1 MWVYLNGEILEA
13 EKAKI
18 SPLDR
23 SFTFGDGVYEVI
35 PSYNKELFLFDEHLE
50 RFKSSLNKTF
60 IPIPSEIYNL
70 KGILKELHTKNNF
83 LNQSFYIQISRGV
96 QDIRNHQAA
105 KDIVPSVFITSQD
118 LEINPYRENSNREG
132 LKVRL
137 EDDIRWQRCDI
148 KTTALMG
155 NILSMHDPSSDKVDE
170 IILSKDGL
178 ITEGSKSNI
187 FFVKHGNVYTPSL
200 NNNILPGITREFVI
214 KLLRENNIPVFEED
228 IPVISLYEFDEVW
241 LTSSTKEIQ
250 PIASIDSFRIPEKK
264 FDELIWKKAL
274 SLYNQH

>member
-105 KDIVPSVFITSQD
+105 TDIVPSVFITSQD

-228 IPVISLYEFDEVW
+228 IPVISIYEFDEVW

-264 FDELIWKKAL
+264 FDKLIWKKAL
-274 SLYNQH
+274 SLYSQH

>member
-105 KDIVPSVFITSQD
+105 TDIVPSVFITSQD

-228 IPVISLYEFDEVW
+228 IPVISIHEFDEVW

>member
-70 KGILKELHTKNNF
+70 KGILQELHTKNNF

-105 KDIVPSVFITSQD
+105 TDIVPSVFITSQD

-214 KLLRENNIPVFEED
+214 KLLRENNISVFEED
-228 IPVISLYEFDEVW
+228 IPVISIHEFDEVW

-250 PIASIDSFRIPEKK
+250 PVASIDSFRIPEKK

-274 SLYNQH
+274 SLYSQH

>member
-70 KGILKELHTKNNF
+70 KGILQELHTKNNF

-105 KDIVPSVFITSQD
+105 ADLVPSVFITSQD
-118 LEINPYRENSNREG
+118 LEINPYRENPNRDG

-155 NILSMHDPSSDKVDE
+155 NILSMHDPSLDKVDE

>member
-105 KDIVPSVFITSQD
+105 TDIVPSVFITSQD

-155 NILSMHDPSSDKVDE
+155 NILSMHDPSLDKVDE

-274 SLYNQH
+274 NLFNYH

>member
-70 KGILKELHTKNNF
+70 KGILQELHTKNNF

-105 KDIVPSVFITSQD
+105 TDIVPSVFITSQD

-214 KLLRENNIPVFEED
+214 KLLRDNNISVFEED
-228 IPVISLYEFDEVW
+228 IPVISIHEFDEVW

-274 SLYNQH
+274 SLYSQH

>member
-105 KDIVPSVFITSQD
+105 RDIVPSVFITSQD

>member
-1 MWVYLNGEILEA
+1 MCIRDR
-13 EKAKI
+13 AKI

-23 SFTFGDGVYEVI
+23 SSTFGDGVYEVI

-70 KGILKELHTKNNF
+70 EGILKELHTKNNF

-105 KDIVPSVFITSQD
+105 TDIVPSVFITSQD

-274 SLYNQH
+274 SLYSQH

>member
-105 KDIVPSVFITSQD
+105 TDIVPSVFITSQD

-274 SLYNQH
+274 SLYSQH

>member
-70 KGILKELHTKNNF
+70 KGILQELHTKNNF

-105 KDIVPSVFITSQD
+105 ADIVPSVFITSQD

-264 FDELIWKKAL
+264 FDKLIWKKAL
-274 SLYNQH
+274 SLYSQH

>member
-105 KDIVPSVFITSQD
+105 TDIVPSVFITSQD

-214 KLLRENNIPVFEED
+214 KLLRENNISVFEED
-228 IPVISLYEFDEVW
+228 IPVISIHEFDEVW

-250 PIASIDSFRIPEKK
+250 PVASIDSFRIPEKK

>member
-70 KGILKELHTKNNF
+70 KGILQELHTKNNF

-105 KDIVPSVFITSQD
+105 TDIVPSVFITSQD

>member
-70 KGILKELHTKNNF
+70 KGILQELHTKNNF

-105 KDIVPSVFITSQD
+105 TDIVPSVFITSQD

-274 SLYNQH
+274 SLYSQH

>member
-70 KGILKELHTKNNF
+70 KGILQELHTKNNF

-105 KDIVPSVFITSQD
+105 VDTIPTVFITSQD
-118 LEINPYRENSNREG
+118 LETNPFRENPCRKG

-155 NILSMHDPSSDKVDE
+155 NILSMHNPSLDKVDE
-170 IILSKDGL
+170 VILCKNGL

-214 KLLRENNIPVFEED
+214 KLLRDNNISVFEED
-228 IPVISLYEFDEVW
+228 IPVISIHEFDEVW

-250 PIASIDSFRIPEKK
+250 PVDSVDSFKFPEKK

-274 SLYNQH
+274 SLYSQH

>member
-70 KGILKELHTKNNF
+70 KGILQELHTKNNF

-105 KDIVPSVFITSQD
+105 TDIVPSVFITSQD

-274 SLYNQH
+274 SFYSQH

>member
-105 KDIVPSVFITSQD
+105 ADLVPSVFITSQD

>member
-70 KGILKELHTKNNF
+70 KGILQELHTKNNF

-105 KDIVPSVFITSQD
+105 RDIVPSVFITSQD

>member
-105 KDIVPSVFITSQD
+105 TDIVPSVFITSQD

>member
-105 KDIVPSVFITSQD
+105 ADLVPSVFITSQD
-118 LEINPYRENSNREG
+118 LEINPYRENPNRDG

-155 NILSMHDPSSDKVDE
+155 NILSMHDPSLDKVDE

-214 KLLRENNIPVFEED
+214 KLLRENNIPVFEA
-228 IPVISLYEFDEVW
+228 VSYTH
-241 LTSSTKEIQ
+241 LTLPTK
-250 PIASIDSFRIPEKK
+250 RIV
-264 FDELIWKKAL
+264 
-274 SLYNQH
+274 

>member
-70 KGILKELHTKNNF
+70 KGILQELHTKNNF

-96 QDIRNHQAA
+96 QEIRNHQAA
-105 KDIVPSVFITSQD
+105 TDIVPSVFITSQD

-155 NILSMHDPSSDKVDE
+155 NILSMHDPSLDKVDE

>member
-96 QDIRNHQAA
+96 QEIRNHQAA
-105 KDIVPSVFITSQD
+105 TDIVPSVFITSQD

>member
-70 KGILKELHTKNNF
+70 KGILQELHTKNNF

-105 KDIVPSVFITSQD
+105 TDIVPSVCKTSQD

>member
-70 KGILKELHTKNNF
+70 KGILKELHSKNNF

-105 KDIVPSVFITSQD
+105 TDIVPSVFITSQD

-274 SLYNQH
+274 TLFNYH

>member
-70 KGILKELHTKNNF
+70 KGILQELHTKNNF

-105 KDIVPSVFITSQD
+105 TDIVPSVFITSQD
-118 LEINPYRENSNREG
+118 LEINPYRENPNRDG

-274 SLYNQH
+274 SFYSQH